1 MKNSVQLHTKDLSV
15 IFLAC
20 SKVFCNSMATVIG
33 PTPPGTGVIQDATS
47 LTSLKSTSPTN
58 LFPDFLEASK
68 IMQTFYHILTNIF
81 IDMDNQLTLLS
92 LVIILI
98 AFISLKLKLRLP
110 QIHLG
115 HTLTYT

>member
-1 MKNSVQLHTKDLSV
+1 MKNSVQLHTKDLLV

-20 SKVFCNSMATVIG
+20 STVFCNSMATVIG

-47 LTSLKSTSPTN
+47 LTSLKSTSPSN

-68 IMQTFYHILTNIF
+68 IIQTFYPILTIIF
-81 IDMDNQLTLLS
+81 IEMENQLTLLS

-98 AFISLKLKLRLP
+98 ASISLRLK
-110 QIHLG
+110 
-115 HTLTYT
+115 